1 MGFEPINRGS
11 LFTKEDC
18 CVCLTSKITIKTRH
32 YLELTIYQLI
42 YFHSGMKSGSRTH
55 TQSLNFEFA
64 VNVFFFFTLLL
75 YQKFFKFSI
84 IVVPEFGF
92 EPKKFQGLSLTRLPI
107 APFRQTGAPNW
118 I

>member
-1 MGFEPINRGS
+1 M
-11 LFTKEDC
+11 
-18 CVCLTSKITIKTRH
+18 CLTSEITIKTRH

-55 TQSLNFEFA
+55 AQSLNFEFA

-84 IVVPEFGF
+84 IMVPEFGF